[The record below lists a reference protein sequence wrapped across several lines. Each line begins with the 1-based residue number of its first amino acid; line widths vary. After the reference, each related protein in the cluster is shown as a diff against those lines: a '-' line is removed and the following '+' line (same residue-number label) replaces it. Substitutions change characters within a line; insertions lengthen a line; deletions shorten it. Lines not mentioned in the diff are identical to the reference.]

1 MKQVSRRDFGRW
13 VGGAVLVPGIARAG
27 GLRPVQEKP
36 VPKPETTEAGKPEA
50 KLKLTPEQEDR
61 VKKALERR
69 EKMLAGMRNRPLPYS
84 LEPAFV
90 FRVQPARASRRKG
103 E

>member
-1 MKQVSRRDFGRW
+1 MKQMSRRDFGRW
-13 VGGAVLVPGIARAG
+13 VGGAALVPGMARAR

-36 VPKPETTEAGKPEA
+36 APKPETTEPGKPEA
-50 KLKLTPEQEDR
+50 KLKLTPEQEER
-61 VKKALERR
+61 VKKTLARR
-69 EKMLAGMRNRPLPYS
+69 EKMLAGMRNHPLPYS